1 MKIILAVL
9 VIVLANV
16 MVSAQWKKG
25 DEKVED
31 TSERKSVNGSA
42 DTSSSLKTQKA
53 LSKNGRNRR
62 HPTTALP

>member
-1 MKIILAVL
+1 MLRKDRFMKIILAVL

-31 TSERKSVNGSA
+31 TSERKSVNGF
-42 DTSSSLKTQKA
+42 
-53 LSKNGRNRR
+53 GRIR
-62 HPTTALP
+62 